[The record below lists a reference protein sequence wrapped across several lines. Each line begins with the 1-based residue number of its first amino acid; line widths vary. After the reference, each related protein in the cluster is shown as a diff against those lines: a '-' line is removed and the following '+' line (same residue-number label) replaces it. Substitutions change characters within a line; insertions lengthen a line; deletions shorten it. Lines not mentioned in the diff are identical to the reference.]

1 MKNHEG
7 NRNSFLKVIFHD
19 KKLLKCSSMNKEP
32 NALGFGHFGYLC
44 PNDMT
49 SDKESFE
56 FLDASD
62 FHNNLCHGNYGKLFQ
77 K

>member
-1 MKNHEG
+1 
-7 NRNSFLKVIFHD
+7 
-19 KKLLKCSSMNKEP
+19 MNKEP